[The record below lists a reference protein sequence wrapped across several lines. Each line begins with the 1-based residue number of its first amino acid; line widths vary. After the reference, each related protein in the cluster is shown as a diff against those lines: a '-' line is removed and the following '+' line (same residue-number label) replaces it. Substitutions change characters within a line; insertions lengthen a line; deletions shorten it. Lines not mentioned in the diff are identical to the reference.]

1 MAVRELFDETLNFF
15 NSLRGMLWI
24 GLAIFSLILLSYTD
38 FLGFLAFYREL
49 LFWFLILYIWFSI
62 QFAAISGLFL
72 LVRKLYSWIKQAKF
86 SLTNLHVKLERLI
99 IGD

>member
-1 MAVRELFDETLNFF
+1 MASREILDETMSFF
-15 NSLRGMLWI
+15 NSLRGLLWI
-24 GLAIFSLILLSYTD
+24 GLILFTLLLLSYTP

-62 QFAAISGLFL
+62 QFVAISGLFV
-72 LVRKLYSWIKQAKF
+72 LVKKLYSWIKQAKF